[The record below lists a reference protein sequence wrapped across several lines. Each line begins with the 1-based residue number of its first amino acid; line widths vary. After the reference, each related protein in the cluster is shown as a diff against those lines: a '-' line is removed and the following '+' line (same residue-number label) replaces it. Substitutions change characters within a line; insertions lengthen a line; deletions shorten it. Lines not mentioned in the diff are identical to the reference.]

1 MQSDV
6 LIDANV
12 AVIMSV
18 YIKDKVIFLK
28 QSIESILCQK
38 YYNFDLFLMMDGPV
52 NENILQYINSINDDR
67 VHVYKRTNNKGLA
80 HSLNELIEI
89 VLRNK
94 NHKYIAR
101 MDSDDI
107 SDPMRLYKQVVYFK
121 GHKDIDILGS
131 WCYEI
136 NEDNRI
142 LYLKKLPAEDF
153 ELKRN
158 IVKRSPFVHPSV
170 MINRSV
176 FEKGYRYDTSC
187 FLTEDFDLWVRL
199 AVKGFKYSNIQEPLI
214 SFRIDNNFYD
224 RRKGK
229 LKAYAEFK
237 CKIKAIRGLKLNIIT
252 GVFWSI
258 VTALVKMCPKP
269 ARIYIY
275 NHYR

>member
-1 MQSDV
+1 MDV
-6 LIDANV
+6 SI

-18 YIKDKVIFLK
+18 YNKDKEIFLK
-28 QSIESILCQK
+28 QSIESILFQK
-38 YYNFDLFLMMDGPV
+38 YCNYDLFLMIDGPV
-52 NENILQYINSINDDR
+52 NNNLLIYLNSIKDGR
-67 VHVYKRTNNKGLA
+67 VHIYNRINNKGLA

-89 VLRNK
+89 VLRDEK
-94 NHKYIAR
+94 HKYIAR

-107 SDPMRLYKQVVYFK
+107 SDVTRLFKQVVYFEV
-121 GHKDIDILGS
+121 HKDIDVLGS

-187 FLTEDFDLWVRL
+187 FLTEDLDLWVRL
-199 AVKGFKYSNIQEPLI
+199 AVKGFKFSNIQEPLI

-269 ARIYIY
+269 ARKYIY